1 MNKLI
6 KIKGTSAEVVSAKE
20 LYKSLEVKEPFEEWI
35 LKMLEYGFVE
45 NEDYQYL
52 SDEED
57 YALTQDCS
65 YEIRIIQ
72 DLESG
77 RILRKY
83 LIACESI
90 LKDSETK
97 QDKRL
102 VYEKKIR
109 DFEEEAKLIE
119 SERKALEKRLIK

>member
-77 RILRKY
+77 RRLRKY

-102 VYEKKIR
+102 EYEKKIR